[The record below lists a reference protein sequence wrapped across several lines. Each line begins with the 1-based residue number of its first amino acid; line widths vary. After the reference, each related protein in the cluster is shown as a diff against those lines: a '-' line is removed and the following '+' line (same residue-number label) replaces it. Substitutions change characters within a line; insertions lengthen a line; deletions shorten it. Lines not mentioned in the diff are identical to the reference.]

1 MANWYQIHERGAGH
15 MRMEI
20 LWWVYRICGLRVL
33 KRLVGIISFFIA
45 IGARAGRVAS
55 RKYKQVLNNYERNHN
70 LEISRFSSVSHI
82 RAFACSVVDKMSA
95 ICDGKTPIRFAINE
109 DAEWKSL
116 QKMLLAGQGAFF
128 MCSHLGNIE
137 ALCAIPNAA
146 DKKMHAFMNVGQN
159 SVFRDF
165 IERHAKYKNTVI
177 HPTESIDVAMAGE
190 MYDAIKSGELVM
202 MAADRISP
210 NAPAKVIKST
220 LLDAGCQLPL
230 GVFRFARA
238 CDCPIF
244 AVANVNVG
252 GEKYKL
258 FVKQIH
264 GTTLDKMAMEY
275 LGFLQELILKYPK
288 QWFNF
293 FDFFLNSTNQN

>member
-1 MANWYQIHERGAGH
+1 

-33 KRLVGIISFFIA
+33 KGLVGIISFFIA
-45 IGARAGRVAS
+45 IGSRSGRVAS
-55 RKYKQVLNNYERNHN
+55 CKYKRILNNYEGNHN
-70 LEISRFSSVSHI
+70 RRISRFSSISHI
-82 RAFACSVVDKMSA
+82 RAFACSVVDKMAA
-95 ICDGKTPIRFAINE
+95 ICDGKTPIQFGINE
-109 DAEWKSL
+109 DYDWKAL
-116 QKMLLAGQGAFF
+116 QKILSAGQGAFF

-177 HPTESIDVAMAGE
+177 HPTEDIDVAMAGE
-190 MYDAIKSGELVM
+190 MYDALKSGELVM

-210 NAPAKVIKST
+210 NAPGKVINSN

-244 AVANVNVG
+244 AVANMNVSG
-252 GEKYKL
+252 AKYKL
-258 FVKQIH
+258 FVKQIN
-264 GTTLDKMAMEY
+264 GATPDKMAAEY
-275 LGFLQELILKYPK
+275 LGFLQELILQYPK

-293 FDFFLNSTNQN
+293 FDFFDATNGGAEQDGK

>member
-1 MANWYQIHERGAGH
+1 

-20 LWWVYRICGLRVL
+20 LWWVYRLCGLRVL
-33 KRLVGIISFFIA
+33 KGLVGIISFFIA
-45 IGARAGRVAS
+45 MGARGGRASS
-55 RKYKQVLNNYERNHN
+55 RKYKQILNGYERRHN
-70 LEISRFSSVSHI
+70 RKISRFSSLSHI
-82 RAFACSVVDKMSA
+82 RAFACSMVDKMSA
-95 ICDGKTPIRFAINE
+95 ICDGKTPIQFKIKE
-109 DAEWKSL
+109 DSDWKSL
-116 QKMLLAGQGAFF
+116 QKILSTGGGAFF

-165 IERHAKYKNTVI
+165 IEKHAKYKNTVI

-190 MYDAIKSGELVM
+190 MYDALKVGELVM

-210 NAPAKVIKST
+210 NAPGKVIKST
-220 LLDAGCQLPL
+220 LLGAGCQLPL

-244 AVANVNVG
+244 AVANMNVG
-252 GEKYKL
+252 GAKYKL
-258 FVKQIH
+258 FVKQIS
-264 GTTLDKMAMEY
+264 GTNPDKMATEY
-275 LGFLQELILKYPK
+275 LEFLQDLVLQYPK

-293 FDFFLNSTNQN
+293 FDFFDATNGATEQDGK